1 MNGSHTAVKT
11 PFYPDAFSPKPCHE
25 NGVMMADADQK
36 VGTTPPGGNRNS
48 PARRLDKGFET
59 FMMTGDM
66 IIRTSPHHKNDSPE
80 KRIKMVVDRGGAENA
95 GDGARKPPCGGA
107 KNAGVVAPPSPK
119 RASKIPNPI
128 VAPPSPKRPSKI
140 PNPIVAPPSPKHVSK
155 IPNPIAASPRCAK
168 RMPPRTM
175 PKSHIVCKDAALD
188 LENCSNEGDGHH
200 AAEVN
205 TADCSECSVDQSN
218 DAVDHT
224 FTPEASSL
232 PEPVAATNTEPVIT
246 GPTVEEVFITS
257 PPAEHVQLTMPM
269 PAPEIRSPEV
279 ETTTIIL
286 KQAPTV
292 VSAQGTET
300 ATPDEPSPHRVMPLE
315 NVGILGIPRY
325 ADVPVHLDIPPD
337 DISSEDEKYRHDGLI
352 DIDELPPPPDE
363 LLLDLIAAAT
373 APRRDNACND
383 HVFIHQNSAP
393 PTSRNATATGGKI
406 QCGSAMKRNCSDS
419 DADKLLDAPGS
430 SFGADHGLV
439 TSASAEK
446 LTHCARA
453 GNPSPIGGVR
463 NSKSHENYLESSNMN
478 GGAMTLVSIAL
489 DDNLASSVNVLQY
502 EQSSAGSE
510 DSLRQEDAFRSV
522 QQSRS
527 LNSSPEKKCDG
538 AASADKLHTFIM
550 LDEPNSGVGV
560 IKKPCRVSGDGE
572 PAAAERVERC
582 TNGTT
587 TATSSDDQPSA
598 VAGVV
603 DSTTR
608 RTDSD
613 LATPRNTNYSNSSR
627 VCSPPPRVASRPTGA
642 INEGRSDAEL
652 ARHDEAVAKSYEV
665 AASSPRRSPCS
676 SSPSEG
682 APLIDTPVNS
692 VVSPESIDGGDWDA
706 HSMYHQPVKEVDR
719 PSAARLAK
727 RLFNV
732 EGFQRVDV
740 ARHLS
745 KR

>member
-1 MNGSHTAVKT
+1 MNGGSHTAVKT
-11 PFYPDAFSPKPCHE
+11 PFYPDAFSPRACHE
-25 NGVMMADADQK
+25 NGVTLADVDQK

-80 KRIKMVVDRGGAENA
+80 KRIKMAVDRGGADSAGGGAKKACSGAKNA
-95 GDGARKPPCGGA
+95 GGGA

-119 RASKIPNPI
+119 RP
-128 VAPPSPKRPSKI
+128 
-140 PNPIVAPPSPKHVSK
+140 SK

-175 PKSHIVCKDAALD
+175 PKSHIVCKDAAAID
-188 LENCSNEGDGHH
+188 VENRSNNSDEHQ
-200 AAEVN
+200 AEVN
-205 TADCSECSVDQSN
+205 SSLPVGCGDYSVEQSN
-218 DAVDHT
+218 NAVDHT
-224 FTPEASSL
+224 LTPEASSL
-232 PEPVAATNTEPVIT
+232 PEPVAASKTEPVIT
-246 GPTVEEVFITS
+246 RPTVEEVFITS

-269 PAPEIRSPEV
+269 PAAEIHSPEV

-292 VSAQGTET
+292 ISAQGVQTGN
-300 ATPDEPSPHRVMPLE
+300 SPHRVMPLE
-315 NVGILGIPRY
+315 NVGILGVPRY
-325 ADVPVHLDIPPD
+325 ADIPVHLDIPPD

-363 LLLDLIAAAT
+363 LLLDLVAAAT
-373 APRRDNACND
+373 VPRRDNAYND

-393 PTSRNATATGGKI
+393 PSCATQNGTASGKI

-430 SFGADHGLV
+430 SFGGDHGLV
-439 TSASAEK
+439 TSASVEK
-446 LTHCARA
+446 LVHCAR

-478 GGAMTLVSIAL
+478 GGMTLVSIAL

-510 DSLRQEDAFRSV
+510 DSVRLEDAFRSV
-522 QQSRS
+522 QSRS

-538 AASADKLHTFIM
+538 ASADKLHTFIM
-550 LDEPNSGVGV
+550 LDGPNSGVMV
-560 IKKPCRVSGDGE
+560 KKQGRVSGDGE
-572 PAAAERVERC
+572 PATLESVEVY

-587 TATSSDDQPSA
+587 PVVPSDADDGDQPT
-598 VAGVV
+598 AGVV
-603 DSTTR
+603 DSNR
-608 RTDSD
+608 MTDPD
-613 LATPRNTNYSNSSR
+613 LVTQNMNYSNSSS
-627 VCSPPPRVASRPTGA
+627 VCSPPRAAREPTGA

-665 AASSPRRSPCS
+665 ASSSPRRSPCS
-676 SSPSEG
+676 SLPSDSG
-682 APLIDTPVNS
+682 PLNDIPVNS

-706 HSMYHQPVKEVDR
+706 QSMYHQPVKEVDR

-745 KR
+745 KRYVSIMYAIDLSHAFMHTCLRSIVQ